1 MAIPLYNCMWH
12 GLQRWIH
19 AFDHRVLTATR
30 RAVPNASSNA
40 ATHFEPLPTNL
51 CPLSLTQAGGE
62 LLYGDWVGGGRR
74 AVQNRPRQ
82 DSTTRRLATRLTSS
96 RRCMGDCVTR
106 CRLHLPCIKRNVA
119 DVALLR
125 SAEAV
130 LVGPTPT
137 GIPLVYTTMGATGVA

>member
-1 MAIPLYNCMWH
+1 VAIPLYNYMWH

-40 ATHFEPLPTNL
+40 ATHVEPLPTNL
-51 CPLSLTQAGGE
+51 CPLSLIPNRRRVAVWRLG
-62 LLYGDWVGGGRR
+62 WRR
-74 AVQNRPRQ
+74 AASCAEPTAT
-82 DSTTRRLATRLTSS
+82 STTRRLATRLTSS
-96 RRCMGDCVTR
+96 RRCMGDCVMR
-106 CRLHLPCIKRNVA
+106 CRLHLPCIERNVA